1 MKHTVLMLAAALSCM
16 ALGAEPQ
23 KSGAADS
30 SIQGIDLH
38 MFSSRPTF
46 GAPEDPTFWVHA
58 ERGEVLGDPPV
69 WKLEN
74 TKAVIY
80 RDPEEDIV
88 LVAGSGNFDEENK
101 SAQLDGGVRVTSGS
115 LVANLAD
122 IHWNDETG
130 VARSDALA
138 TLDDGI
144 NRLAGKSIA
153 LYADED
159 RFEIGEGSGRIRLAA
174 AVDES
179 MEVKSKS
186 AEFESI
192 SIPAHSGIVGN
203 LSGRVAEIRGPV
215 ELILNGVDPANTL
228 AIKADRVG
236 FEYDPAKPEEKTPS
250 KIILEGHV
258 VLKHADANFQA
269 NKGTI
274 DLGTR
279 MVRFE
284 GDVKMSGQEVEGAS
298 GESFTL
304 NLDTGDFE
312 LLGEDSV
319 IEKMWLIAPEKAE
332 KPADPKP

>member
-1 MKHTVLMLAAALSCM
+1 MKRTVLVLAAALSCM
-16 ALGAEPQ
+16 ALAAEPQ
-23 KSGAADS
+23 KSSGADS
-30 SIQGIDLH
+30 SIRGIDLH

-88 LVAGSGNFDEENK
+88 LVAKSGNFDEENK
-101 SAQLDGGVRVTSGS
+101 SAQLDGGVRVTSGN
-115 LVANLAD
+115 LVADLSD

-130 VARSDALA
+130 VARTDALA
-138 TLDDGI
+138 TLYDGV
-144 NRLAGKSIA
+144 NRLAGKSMA

-159 RFEIGEGSGRIRLAA
+159 RFEIGEGSGRMQLAA
-174 AVDES
+174 ADTES
-179 MEVKSKS
+179 MESKS
-186 AEFESI
+186 TEFESI
-192 SIPAHSGIVGN
+192 SIPTHSGIIGN

-228 AIKADRVG
+228 SIKADRVG
-236 FEYDPAKPEEKTPS
+236 FEYDPAKPDEKTPS
-250 KIILEGHV
+250 KIILDGHV
-258 VLKHADANFQA
+258 SLKHAEADFQA

-279 MVRFE
+279 VVRFE
-284 GDVKMSGQEVEGAS
+284 GDVKMSGREVEGAS
-298 GESFTL
+298 GESFAL

-312 LLGEDSV
+312 LLGEDSIV
-319 IEKMWLIAPEKAE
+319 EKMWLVAPPKAE